1 MSKIFRSY
9 QVWPKFPS
17 ISMSGN
23 NCELSCKH
31 CNHTYLNDMI
41 SITNSKQLIEKC
53 KQFANDGCVGFLL
66 SGGCNRNGEMLNL
79 KKLLPAIRQIKRD
92 TNLIIKL
99 HAGFVDK
106 ELAEEIVDAGVDIAS
121 VEVVGSNKSIKEI
134 FNFNATTDSYVSTL
148 QNLESAGIS
157 HIVPHVCIGLQK
169 GELMGEFNALKI
181 IKESCNPTLLVM
193 IIFRPTKGTVL
204 QDCNIPLTSD
214 IASVVKAAKDVF
226 PNKDLSLGCIR
237 PRLKYREEI
246 ELTALE
252 NGVTRMEIPSKRT
265 IEAAKQMGYK
275 IKNINACCALPEE
288 LEYRAVIN

>member
-9 QVWPKFPS
+9 HVWPKFPS

-41 SITNSKQLIEKC
+41 SITNPKQLIEKC
-53 KQFANDGCVGFLL
+53 KQFANNGCVGFLL
-66 SGGCNRNGEMLNL
+66 SGGCNNNGEMLNL
-79 KKLLPAIRQIKRD
+79 KKLLPAIRQIKRE

-99 HAGFVDK
+99 HAGFVDRQ
-106 ELAEEIVDAGVDIAS
+106 LAEDIVEAGVDIAS
-121 VEVVGSNKSIKEI
+121 VEVVGSNESIKEI
-134 FNFNATTDSYVSTL
+134 FNFNATTDSYISTL
-148 QNLESAGIS
+148 QNLESVGIS

-181 IKESCNPTLLVM
+181 IKESCNPSLIVM

-204 QDCNIPLTSD
+204 ENCNIPLTSD

-265 IEAAKQMGYK
+265 IETAKQMGYK
-275 IKNINACCALPEE
+275 IKTINACCALPEE
-288 LEYRAVIN
+288 LEYRAITN